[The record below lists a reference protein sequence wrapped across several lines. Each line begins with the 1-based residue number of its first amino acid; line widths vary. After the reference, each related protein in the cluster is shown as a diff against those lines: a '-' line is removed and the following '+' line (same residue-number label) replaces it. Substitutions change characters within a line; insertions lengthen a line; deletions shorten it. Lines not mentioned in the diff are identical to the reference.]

1 MSHIFILTKFSIS
14 FASLHKINFR
24 EKMPYFEKK
33 SLQNTKKMSAK
44 FRSLET
50 LEFEL
55 WILIELNIHISNS
68 Q

>member
-1 MSHIFILTKFSIS
+1 
-14 FASLHKINFR
+14 
-24 EKMPYFEKK
+24 MPYFEKK